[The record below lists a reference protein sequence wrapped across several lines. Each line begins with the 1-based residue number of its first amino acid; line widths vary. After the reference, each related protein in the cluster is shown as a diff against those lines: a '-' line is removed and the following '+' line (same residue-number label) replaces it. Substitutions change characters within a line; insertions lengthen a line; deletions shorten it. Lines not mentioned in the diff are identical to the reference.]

1 MGGWTTGWLCGFNHR
16 LWLCVEQY
24 HPVCILQ
31 DREVIKV
38 KINRENVFNITEEG
52 STAIS
57 KTSDEVTKFGE
68 IFYKSVVPNLP
79 ILFENR
85 GGTN

>member
-1 MGGWTTGWLCGFNHR
+1 MIICLDV
-16 LWLCVEQY
+16 L
-24 HPVCILQ
+24 CILQ

-68 IFYKSVVPNLP
+68 IFYKSVVQNLP